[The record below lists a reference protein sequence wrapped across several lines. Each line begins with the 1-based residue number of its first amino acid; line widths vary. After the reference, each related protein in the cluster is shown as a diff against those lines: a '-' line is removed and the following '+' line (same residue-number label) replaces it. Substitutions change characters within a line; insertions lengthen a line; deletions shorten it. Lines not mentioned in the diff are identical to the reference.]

1 MKRMGMVRLCLVAAF
16 VLSAVAVATASAA
29 APEYGSCLKATAEKE
44 GKKTIYH
51 GGFTDSKC
59 TLKSEAKTG
68 KFEWRPGVVK
78 KFQTTKGGKGL
89 LESVGGLAVQCLT
102 ESSVGEYSGTKEV
115 KNIVVTFEGCE
126 SAGSKCSTT
135 GQKAGELVTKTL
147 EGVVGFENKALKKT
161 ALDLFPA
168 GRTGPFIEFS
178 CLGLTVAVRGS
189 VLVPVKSDT
198 MSLTVPLA
206 YKATKGLQKPE
217 HFEGEPNDVL
227 ESSFR
232 GGAFEQSGQT
242 ITTTATNEEKLELN
256 AVV

>member
-16 VLSAVAVATASAA
+16 AMSAVAVASASAA
-29 APEYGSCLKATAEKE
+29 APEYGRCLTA
-44 GKKTIYH
+44 GKT

-59 TLKSEAKTG
+59 TKASGTKTG
-68 KFEWRPGVVK
+68 KYEWFPGVVK
-78 KFQTTKGGKGL
+78 VKQTTKGGKGL
-89 LESVGGLAVQCLT
+89 LESIHGLAVKCET
-102 ESSVGEYSGTKEV
+102 ETSVGEYSGTKEV
-115 KNIVVTFEGCE
+115 KNVVVTFKGCE

-135 GQKAGELVTKTL
+135 GQKSGELVTKKL
-147 EGVVGFENKALKKT
+147 EGIVGFENKALLKT

-168 GRTGPFIEFS
+168 GKTGLFIEFS

-198 MSLTVPLA
+198 MSLTVALA
-206 YKATKGLQKPE
+206 YKATKGKQKPE
-217 HFEGEPNDVL
+217 HFEGEPNDIL
-227 ESSFR
+227 EASFR
-232 GGAFEQSGQT
+232 GGAFEQAGQT